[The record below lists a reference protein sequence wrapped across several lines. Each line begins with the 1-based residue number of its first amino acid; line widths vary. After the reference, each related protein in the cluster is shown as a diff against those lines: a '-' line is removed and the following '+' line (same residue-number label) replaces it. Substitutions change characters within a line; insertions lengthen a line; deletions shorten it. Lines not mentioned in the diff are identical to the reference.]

1 MIATGLTHCSA
12 ASHITLMREKDG
24 KKEKVPCSTDAQY
37 LAAYF
42 YFHLKHTAFV
52 NPYRQKKSFGDD
64 PQQEMFYYYAG
75 DPIGFPDGRGGSS
88 IWYSGTNTI
97 TIRAN
102 IGADD
107 GSDFFVVDSS
117 ISE

>member
-1 MIATGLTHCSA
+1 MIAAGLTDCSA

-37 LAAYF
+37 LSAFF
-42 YFHLKHTAFV
+42 YLHFKHTKFV
-52 NPYRQKKSFGDD
+52 NPYRQKRISVMIH
-64 PQQEMFYYYAG
+64 QQEMFYYWVG

-97 TIRAN
+97 TIRTN

-107 GSDFFVVDSS
+107 GSDFFIADSS
-117 ISE
+117 IGE